1 MSQAQIP
8 KSQTQNTQSPKPQ
21 HLADILHEDY
31 WKNLHP
37 STRIIVKILQHIK
50 SKIDNFAEVRVSFL
64 DDDIIVTTYKSEIR
78 ISKNEISFKRWTE
91 DNSTIR
97 VQRVKI
103 ELSDELID
111 IIKKQILDILEHGAE
126 PNYRFIVEVFEKTL
140 RS

>member
-1 MSQAQIP
+1 MLFQFFLLYS
-8 KSQTQNTQSPKPQ
+8 
-21 HLADILHEDY
+21 Y
-31 WKNLHP
+31 WENLHP
-37 STRIIVKILQHIK
+37 ATRIIVKILQHIK

-111 IIKKQILDILEHGAE
+111 IIKKQILDILEHDAE